1 MNPADF
7 DELRGVVPNVSRE
20 TFDAL
25 KSYQAL
31 FLKWNDRINLASRST
46 LDKLWSRHIVDS
58 AQIVGLK
65 PKMRRWVD
73 IGSGGGFPGVVTAIL
88 LRDEPMAHVDLVES
102 NGKKASFLRAA
113 LAECRAPGRVHQV
126 RIEQAASLIEA
137 PDCVTARALAPLNDL
152 LLLAEPWLAEGATG
166 LFHKGREYRGEV
178 AESVNHWTF
187 DLVEHPSRVEDDSV
201 ILEVRSLRRRD
212 QSR

>member
-1 MNPADF
+1 MNQTEL
-7 DELRGVVPNVSRE
+7 DEVRRIVPNVSRE

-25 KSYQAL
+25 KRYQAL
-31 FLKWNDRINLASRST
+31 FLKWNERINLASRST
-46 LDKLWSRHIVDS
+46 LDRLWTRHIVDS
-58 AQIVGLK
+58 AQVVGLK
-65 PKMRRWVD
+65 PDLRRWVD
-73 IGSGGGFPGVVTAIL
+73 IGSGGGFPGIVTAIL
-88 LRDEPMAHVDLVES
+88 LRDEPQAYVHLVES

-113 LAECRAPGRVHQV
+113 LAECRAPGHVHQV
-126 RIEQAASLIEA
+126 RIEQAVSLVE
-137 PDCVTARALAPLNDL
+137 PPECVTARALAPLNDL
-152 LLLAEPWLAEGATG
+152 LFLAEPWLAAGATG